1 MVMQFSIPRRAWSF
15 VPVLLLTLTGCRSTN
30 LWQPPCLSLNN
41 GGAYLHSPLPFVRT
55 APAVNSDL
63 QDPAIV
69 RGRSRVVPAPLP
81 PESNAD
87 DSGVAGTGYR
97 PNEQMQGEENFVKK
111 LTEELDEL
119 PTTNVPPR
127 SVGPA
132 LGKTDSTTELQ
143 LSVESNETS
152 PISGEVTFKIR
163 LTNTGNHKA
172 RDIVIQCDFEEG
184 LAFPGKEERGI
195 IQRMGELAPGE
206 SREVEL
212 SLMAKSEG
220 SPAAIFTARSTNVD
234 AIKPVTRKV
243 TIIPQSLFLELTGAG
258 NARVGDRLTYRLTVR
273 NSSDRP
279 LKNVRVLLTA
289 DKSLKPISGEGNPEQ
304 LTSGWVW
311 KFGEFPGGE
320 SRNYAVILE
329 CTSSVDAAEIN
340 VEGNADGIP
349 GDTLRA
355 TIEVLPT
362 PKPPMTRLG
371 PMEIDLGM
379 PESF

>member
-1 MVMQFSIPRRAWSF
+1 
-15 VPVLLLTLTGCRSTN
+15 
-30 LWQPPCLSLNN
+30 
-41 GGAYLHSPLPFVRT
+41 
-55 APAVNSDL
+55 
-63 QDPAIV
+63 
-69 RGRSRVVPAPLP
+69 
-81 PESNAD
+81 
-87 DSGVAGTGYR
+87 
-97 PNEQMQGEENFVKK
+97 
-111 LTEELDEL
+111 
-119 PTTNVPPR
+119 
-127 SVGPA
+127 
-132 LGKTDSTTELQ
+132 TELQ

-184 LAFPGKEERGI
+184 LSFPGKEERGI
-195 IQRMGELAPGE
+195 IQRLGELDPGE

-212 SLMAKSEG
+212 SLLAKSEG
-220 SPAAIFTARSTNVD
+220 SPAAIFTARSSNVD

-279 LKNVRVLLTA
+279 LKNVRVLLMA
-289 DKSLKPISGEGNPEQ
+289 DKSLKPISGEGDPEQ

-311 KFGEFPGGE
+311 KFGELPGGE
-320 SRNYAVILE
+320 SRNYALILE
-329 CTSSVDAAEIN
+329 CMSSVDAAEIN

-371 PMEIDLGM
+371 PTEIDLGM